1 MKKMFFILFAF
12 QISLGQTIVERE
24 KIISTYDEKKIVK
37 LKERFNSDFKFQ
49 KKLINTY
56 KSNKLIVDSEK
67 RSLQRIYD
75 GIPIY
80 FTTDNTESGITI
92 NANSLYTGGELGL
105 NLSGA
110 GFTAGVWDSGKVRS
124 THQEFNNDRIVL
136 GDDYTTLSSHATHVS
151 GTIISA
157 GIDSKSKGIA
167 YKGIAKTFYWDSD
180 ISEMA
185 KFGSEGF
192 LVSNHSYGYT
202 LGGLANWRFGAYDQT
217 SADYDLISEIFP
229 YYQIVVA
236 AGNSRNSIHP
246 QIAAKNG
253 FDLLTGSTLSKN
265 CLVVGAVNYV
275 DNYAGP
281 SSITISGFS
290 NYGPTDDGRIK
301 PDIVAK
307 GVGVYSTISTSD
319 LAYDS
324 YNGTSMAAPAITGL
338 ILLLQEHYK
347 NLNSIFMKASTV
359 KGLIC
364 HTASEA
370 GYYSGPDYEYGW
382 GLANGKEAARLISN
396 NGSKSLIKEETL
408 INNVVYTK
416 TFSIDTAQPL
426 SVSITWTDPVG
437 VITASGVE
445 DSRNPVLI
453 NNLDL
458 KLIKDGFVF
467 YPWKLNPDIINQ
479 PATNSSDNEVDNIEK
494 VFIENAQP
502 GTYTIQVS
510 HKGSLLSVSQ
520 DFSLIA
526 DGFNTLTL
534 ASSKF
539 EVNDTIKL
547 YPNPTQEIL
556 FFDLP
561 MTFITTDIL
570 IYDLTGKVIR
580 SFKNEEKKNIKVSD
594 LASGMYFIKF
604 IGADRTMISKFM
616 KK

>member
-12 QISLGQTIVERE
+12 QISLGQTISERE
-24 KIISTYDEKKIVK
+24 KITSTYDEKKTIK

-49 KKLINTY
+49 KNLINIYKSKKLILDT
-56 KSNKLIVDSEK
+56 EK
-67 RSLQRIYD
+67 RNLQRIYD

-92 NANSLYTGGELGL
+92 NVNSLYTGGELGL

-124 THQEFNNDRIVL
+124 THQEFSNDKIIL
-136 GDDYTTLSSHATHVS
+136 GDDYTSLSSHATHVS

-167 YKGIAKTFYWDSD
+167 YKGTAKTFYWDSD

-185 KFGSEGF
+185 NFASEGF

-217 SADYDLISEIFP
+217 SRDYDMISDLFP

-236 AGNSRNSIHP
+236 AGNSRNLIHP
-246 QIAAKNG
+246 QITAKNG

-275 DNYAGP
+275 DNHAGP
-281 SSITISGFS
+281 SSIIISSFS

-319 LAYDS
+319 IAYDS
-324 YNGTSMAAPAITGL
+324 LNGTSMAAPSITGL

-347 NLNSIFMKASTV
+347 NLNGTFMKASTV

-382 GLANGKEAARLISN
+382 GLANGKEAATLISN
-396 NGSKSLIKEETL
+396 NGIKSLIKEETL
-408 INNVVYTK
+408 LNNAVYTK

-437 VITASGVE
+437 AITASGVE

-467 YPWKLNPDIINQ
+467 YPWKLNPEIVNQ

-494 VFIENAQP
+494 VFIDKAEP
-502 GTYTIQVS
+502 GTYIIQVS
-510 HKGSLLSVSQ
+510 HKGSLLNGSQ

-526 DGFNTLTL
+526 DDFNTLTL

-539 EVNDTIKL
+539 EVNDAIKL

-561 MTFITTDIL
+561 MTFIITDIL

-580 SFKNEEKKNIKVSD
+580 NFKNEQKKYIKVSD
-594 LASGMYFIKF
+594 LTSGMYFIKF